1 MEGKKEWEK
10 WRGKERRKKKE
21 KRRGGRK
28 KGRKM
33 EGEREGEVCGRD
45 GKKGRGS
52 GEKGRG
58 SMQKGRG
65 GMERKRGG
73 MEGGGGERCRPRH
86 SWSCRSCSGV
96 QPLPAWGHSLSR
108 GAVVAMGTILPG
120 RAHPGCSLMCVS
132 PTPGSLQAGDSPG
145 AWNR

>member
-1 MEGKKEWEK
+1 MEGE
-10 WRGKERRKKKE
+10 GERRKKKE

-28 KGRKM
+28 KGWKM

-45 GKKGRGS
+45 G
-52 GEKGRG
+52 EKERG
-58 SMQKGRG
+58 SMEKGRG
-65 GMERKRGG
+65 GMERRRGG
-73 MEGGGGERCRPRH
+73 MEGGGGERCRPPR
-86 SWSCRSCSGV
+86 SWSHRSCSDGV
-96 QPLPAWGHSLSR
+96 QPLPAWAHSLSR